1 MRKYTNVR
9 IIRITRSCLLYTSM
23 SLYTSEWNSIVRNA
37 YSQVIQAR
45 DLAPQDA
52 VKDLAKEA
60 EALFPAK

>member
-1 MRKYTNVR
+1 
-9 IIRITRSCLLYTSM
+9 M